1 MEENSLTLE
10 QLAIRVKALEKLVIR
25 LMNILLGNDMNEGIE
40 DKQ

>member
-40 DKQ
+40 D